1 MSDLRPERDWF
12 EKADQDLEMA
22 RRALGAGTPLPAM
35 ACYHSQQTAEKY
47 LKGYLVAHSI
57 PFRYVHDLVYLI
69 QLCME
74 EEPALGELMPA
85 VESLNEY
92 GTAMRYPEES
102 SPGPT
107 VEAAKEALKLA
118 EQVVAAICRGM
129 ECDCSRPDGQDAPPT
144 ECP

>member
-1 MSDLRPERDWF
+1 
-12 EKADQDLEMA
+12 
-22 RRALGAGTPLPAM
+22 M

-102 SPGPT
+102 SSPGPT

-118 EQVVAAICRGM
+118 EQVAAAICPGI
-129 ECDCSRPDGQDAPPT
+129 ECDCPPPAGQDAPPT